1 MPHQDYAL
9 GFVSAAIS
17 VLGFGSNFIPVK
29 QYKTGDGMF
38 FQLTQA
44 LGIFTVGVV
53 VQLIRGYRSVFQ
65 PWAMLGGFIWC
76 TGNCMCPQIINFIGL
91 AVGLLIW
98 GGFNLITG
106 WCMGEWGLFG
116 IDPSDPPSSPLLNA
130 FGVIVALVAT
140 STYFFIEP
148 PEEGNGRTTSGSYE
162 GYNELPSSQMP
173 TAAGSEGDAGTE
185 QEAMHRRFE
194 VVKSVNS
201 NPVSTYEQADGFD
214 QKRLFG
220 VLMAILAGFLFGT
233 NFAPPTLLMD
243 DINHIDGNGLH
254 YSQDGID
261 YVFSHFTGI
270 LMTSLMWFLLYCALK
285 KNKPEV
291 NNELFIPGWLSGL
304 AWGIAQS
311 FWFIAND
318 NLGLTTAYPIIT
330 TGPGIVASLWGVCLF
345 GEVKG
350 KRNRIVLMIA
360 FFLSFVAVAMITVSK
375 VN

>member
-1 MPHQDYAL
+1 MPHKNL
-9 GFVSAAIS
+9 GFGFISAAIS

-29 QYKTGDGMF
+29 AYSTGDGMF

-44 LGIFTVGVV
+44 LGIFTVGLV
-53 VQLIRGYRSVFQ
+53 VQLIRGDQSIFR

-76 TGNCMCPQIINFIGL
+76 TGNIMCPQIINFIGM

-116 IDPSDPPSSPLLNA
+116 LDPSEPPSSPTLNA
-130 FGVIVALVAT
+130 FGVVVALLAT

-148 PEEGNGRTTSGSYE
+148 PEDGNGRTSSGSHL
-162 GYNELPSSQMP
+162 GYKELPSSQMP
-173 TAAGSEGDAGTE
+173 TAAGSERDVGTE
-185 QEAMHRRFE
+185 EESIHRRLE

-201 NPVSTYEQADGFD
+201 DPVSLNEQTKGFD
-214 QKRLFG
+214 QKRLIG

-233 NFAPPTLLMD
+233 NFAPPTQLEQD
-243 DINHIDGNGLH
+243 QDHIDGNGLH
-254 YSQDGID
+254 YSEHGID

-285 KNKPEV
+285 KNKPDV

-330 TGPGIVASLWGVCLF
+330 TGPGIVASLWGVCVF
-345 GEVKG
+345 GEVQG
-350 KRNRIVLMIA
+350 RRNKIVLMTA
-360 FFLSFVAVAMITVSK
+360 FLLSFVAVAMITVSK
-375 VN
+375 VK

>member
-1 MPHQDYAL
+1 MPRQNYGL

-29 QYKTGDGMF
+29 AYSTGDGMF

-44 LGIFTVGVV
+44 LGIFTVGIV
-53 VQLIRGYRSVFQ
+53 VQLIRGYQSIFQ

-76 TGNCMCPQIINFIGL
+76 TGNCMCPQIINFIGM

-98 GGFNLITG
+98 GGFNLIAG

-116 IDPSDPPSSPLLNA
+116 VAKNDAPSIPLLNI

-140 STYFFIEP
+140 STYFFID
-148 PEEGNGRTTSGSYE
+148 PEDGNRRMTSGSHE
-162 GYNELPSSQMP
+162 GYKDLPGSQIP
-173 TAAGSEGDAGTE
+173 TAAGSEGDVGTE
-185 QEAMHRRFE
+185 QESTHHRLE

-201 NPVSTYEQADGFD
+201 DPVGIHEQADGFD
-214 QKRLFG
+214 QKRMIG

-233 NFAPPTLLMD
+233 NFAPPTHLID
-243 DINHIDGNGLH
+243 DRNHIDGNGLH
-254 YSQDGID
+254 YSEHGID

-270 LMTSLMWFLLYCALK
+270 LMTSLMWFLLYCVWK

-291 NNELFIPGWLSGL
+291 NNQLFIPGWLSGL

-330 TGPGIVASLWGVCLF
+330 TGPGIVASLWGVCIF
-345 GEVKG
+345 GEVTG
-350 KRNRIVLMIA
+350 KRNRIVLLIA